1 MKSIQ
6 NSKRILFNK
15 YVQLGL
21 VAIGGL
27 FLGWIF
33 FHTSGKGK
41 EKHEQTIVESKTTTW
56 TCAMHP
62 QIRRPGPGKCPIC
75 GMDLIPLNQN
85 VANIDSSAIH
95 LTKEAA
101 ELANVLTSMVTRQKP
116 VKEVRLYGKVQ
127 ADERLL
133 QSQVAQYPGRI
144 DKLLVNFTG
153 ETVKKGQTLA
163 LI

>member
-1 MKSIQ
+1 M
-6 NSKRILFNK
+6 
-15 YVQLGL
+15 GL

-27 FLGWIF
+27 FIGWLF
-33 FHTSGKGK
+33 FHSHGKGK
-41 EKHEQTIVESKTTTW
+41 ERQEQAIVESKATIW

-85 VANIDSSAIH
+85 AANIDSSAIH

-101 ELANVLTSMVTRQKP
+101 ELANVLTSVVTRQKP

-153 ETVKKGQTLA
+153 ETVRKGQTPGINILT
-163 LI
+163 

>member
-1 MKSIQ
+1 MKIMKS
-6 NSKRILFNK
+6 SKKILFNK
-15 YVQLGL
+15 YFQFGL

-27 FLGWIF
+27 FIGWLF
-33 FHTSGKGK
+33 FHPSGKGK
-41 EKHEQTIVESKTTTW
+41 EKQEQTIVESKTTIW

-62 QIRRPGPGKCPIC
+62 QIRRSAPGKCPIC

-85 VANIDSSAIH
+85 MVDGDHNAIH

-101 ELANVLTSMVTRQKP
+101 ELANVLTSIVTRQKP
-116 VKEVRLYGKVQ
+116 IKEVRLYGKVQ

-153 ETVKKGQTLA
+153 
-163 LI
+163 